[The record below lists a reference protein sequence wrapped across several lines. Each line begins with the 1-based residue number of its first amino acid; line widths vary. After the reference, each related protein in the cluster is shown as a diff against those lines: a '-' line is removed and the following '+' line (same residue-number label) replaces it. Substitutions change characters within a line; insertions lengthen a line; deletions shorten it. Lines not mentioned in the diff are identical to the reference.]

1 MNITDKELTYTVTE
15 KEYRENL
22 AKGWTDDDM
31 LKPGKYKVRRSRFVV
46 KPKEEN
52 PTESELD
59 SQVAKM
65 KRLPRGS
72 SKAKPGATN
81 LENCKV
87 KISLYIDGDV
97 LEYFRARAESPHTAP
112 YQTQINNE
120 LRRVMENDSSDAAR
134 LEKDIL
140 NNEEFL
146 RALKEK
152 LETV

>member
-1 MNITDKELTYTVTE
+1 MNTTDKELTYTVTE
-15 KEYRENL
+15 KEYREGL

-46 KPKEEN
+46 KQKEEN
-52 PTESELD
+52 LTENELD
-59 SQVAKM
+59 SQLDKM

-72 SKAKPGATN
+72 SKAKPNATK

-87 KISLYIDGDV
+87 KISLYIDGDI
-97 LEYFRARAESPHTAP
+97 LEYFRQRAEPPHAAP

-120 LRRVMENDSSDAAR
+120 LRRIMENGSTDAAN

-140 NNEEFL
+140 NNVEFL

>member
-1 MNITDKELTYTVTE
+1 MIE
-15 KEYRENL
+15 
-22 AKGWTDDDM
+22 
-31 LKPGKYKVRRSRFVV
+31 
-46 KPKEEN
+46 KEEN
-52 PTESELD
+52 LSESELD
-59 SQVAKM
+59 AQLDKM

-72 SKAKPGATN
+72 FKAKPNATK

-87 KISLYIDGDV
+87 KISLYVDGDV
-97 LEYFRARAESPHTAP
+97 LEYFKKRAEQPNAAP

-120 LRRVMENDSSDAAR
+120 LRRVMQNDSRETASI
-134 LEKDIL
+134 ENDIL

>member
-1 MNITDKELTYTVTE
+1 LT
-15 KEYRENL
+15 EN
-22 AKGWTDDDM
+22 
-31 LKPGKYKVRRSRFVV
+31 
-46 KPKEEN
+46 
-52 PTESELD
+52 ELD
-59 SQVAKM
+59 SQLDKM

-72 SKAKPGATN
+72 SKAKLNATK

-87 KISLYIDGDV
+87 KISLYIDGDI
-97 LEYFRARAESPHTAP
+97 LEYFKKRAEPSHAAP

-120 LRRVMENDSSDAAR
+120 LRRVMENDSPDAES

-152 LETV
+152 LETA

>member
-1 MNITDKELTYTVTE
+1 MLTTIEKGKNLSEKEL
-15 KEYRENL
+15 
-22 AKGWTDDDM
+22 D
-31 LKPGKYKVRRSRFVV
+31 
-46 KPKEEN
+46 
-52 PTESELD
+52 SELD
-59 SQVAKM
+59 KM

-72 SKAKPGATN
+72 FKAKPNATK

-87 KISLYIDGDV
+87 KISMCLDADI
-97 LEYFRARAESPHTAP
+97 LEYFRKRAEPPHAAP

-120 LRRVMENDSSDAAR
+120 LRKIMETDSQ
-134 LEKDIL
+134 EKASVENGLL

>member
-1 MNITDKELTYTVTE
+1 MQTTIE
-15 KEYRENL
+15 KDLSE
-22 AKGWTDDDM
+22 K
-31 LKPGKYKVRRSRFVV
+31 
-46 KPKEEN
+46 
-52 PTESELD
+52 ELD
-59 SQVAKM
+59 SKLDKM

-72 SKAKPGATN
+72 FKAKPNATK

-87 KISLYIDGDV
+87 KISLYVDSDV
-97 LEYFRARAESPHTAP
+97 LEYFKRRADAPHAAP

-120 LRRVMENDSSDAAR
+120 LRRVMENSQENGN
-134 LEKDIL
+134 LENDIL

>member
-1 MNITDKELTYTVTE
+1 MNTTDKELTYTVTE
-15 KEYRENL
+15 KEYREGL

-31 LKPGKYKVRRSRFVV
+31 LKPGKYKVRRSRFVI
-46 KPKEEN
+46 KQKEEN
-52 PTESELD
+52 LSEQESDLQLD
-59 SQVAKM
+59 KM

-72 SKAKPGATN
+72 FKAKKGATN

-87 KISLYIDGDV
+87 KISLYIDGDI
-97 LEYFRARAESPHTAP
+97 LEYFKKRAEPPHAAP

-120 LRRVMENDSSDAAR
+120 LRRAMESDSPDATS

-152 LETV
+152 LATV

>member
-1 MNITDKELTYTVTE
+1 MNTTDKELTYTVTE
-15 KEYRENL
+15 KEYREGL

-46 KPKEEN
+46 KQKEEN
-52 PTESELD
+52 LTENELD
-59 SQVAKM
+59 SQLDKM

-72 SKAKPGATN
+72 FKAKLNATK

-87 KISLYIDGDV
+87 KISLYLDGDI
-97 LEYFRARAESPHTAP
+97 LEYFRKRAEPPHAAP
-112 YQTQINNE
+112 YQTQINSE
-120 LRRVMENDSSDAAR
+120 LRRVMENDSQDAASV
-134 LEKDIL
+134 EKDIL
-140 NNEEFL
+140 NNKEFL

>member
-1 MNITDKELTYTVTE
+1 MNTTDKELTYIVTE
-15 KEYRENL
+15 EEYKKGL

-46 KPKEEN
+46 KQKEGLPEN
-52 PTESELD
+52 ESNTQLN
-59 SQVAKM
+59 KM

-72 SKAKPGATN
+72 FKAKSNATK

-87 KISLYIDGDV
+87 KISLYLDSDI
-97 LEYFRARAESPHTAP
+97 LEYFKKRATPPEAAP

-120 LRRVMENDSSDAAR
+120 LRRIMENDSREVQSI
-134 LEKDIL
+134 ENDIL

-152 LETV
+152 LETA